1 MKSLLITSI
10 LTLLTFQLYAYDSE
24 ELNADVNT
32 VAKVI
37 SEDSRNSVVLFL
49 VHGDSGISGKNRMA
63 VMIAKNAINGMK
75 REGVEHDALIR
86 LLGRMMSKDDAAIDS
101 RRYAYSRL
109 RAFSDKSSLAKK
121 EIEDAKSIILSRDDD
136 PMKPTIEK

>member
-1 MKSLLITSI
+1 MKSLFITSI

-49 VHGDSGISGKNRMA
+49 VHGDSGISGKKPHGSDDCKKCNQR
-63 VMIAKNAINGMK
+63 NEK
-75 REGVEHDALIR
+75 RR
-86 LLGRMMSKDDAAIDS
+86 S
-101 RRYAYSRL
+101 RA
-109 RAFSDKSSLAKK
+109 
-121 EIEDAKSIILSRDDD
+121 
-136 PMKPTIEK
+136 